1 MAITDIQ
8 ISEELETNAPSIKYS
23 GNEGP
28 KSPQEEQMMMMASVD
43 NPFFR
48 DSDADEHSFRM
59 FGKPYKELNESEL
72 EEFQE
77 EMMRLMNQ
85 FSGGP
90 PLPQDPTTPVTP
102 FAPKPTGPVL
112 PDRQMAARGGIMGAD
127 GRTGFLFG
135 GIKKRIRK
143 LIPNEVAKVAEVA
156 APFVAPF
163 NPLAAGLMSGIG
175 GFDRTVSIGS
185 SLKSGLM
192 NYAMGQGARYLGGAD
207 FQRGFNPLGGFTPG
221 TTGTGTFSKY
231 FSKPTGEGGIKNL
244 FKDKASVPIKQSDGT
259 YKMST
264 FTDDFA
270 PSGET
275 GNKLFKPTSTYDAI
289 KEDQLIFKPENLIN
303 ETAGGEL
310 KSKIMEYVPTSL
322 ADLTN
327 VKKLIGGA
335 GIVTAATMLLGGGED
350 ETVSAIMDRGEGMDV
365 ASIRTEVQEA
375 FADKTGEKLAALR
388 VKYPFLGRADTKDFA
403 MGGRIGKAEGGL
415 MDLGGM
421 EKDYRAEGGFVP
433 IGREEK
439 ADDVPARLS
448 VNEFVFTADA
458 VRNAGGGDIDKGAEV
473 MENMMKH
480 LEQGGQVSQE
490 SQGIQSLKIG
500 GRVGFANGM
509 SVDKDLLKKDAGMLG
524 KLLTS
529 LTPGGMIGK
538 LAGAG
543 AKKLSDVELE
553 TIIKV
558 IAKSTPGG
566 MVASKVA
573 EVLIDRYGMS
583 PEEAQMRVVNKLSPD
598 ANEGFKQPSGTS
610 DEGYRM
616 VGIESS
622 AEDTSDIPIE
632 NRIRNF
638 IEKGRIPGTRNP
650 KFPINPFDPF
660 PKPKLSPDATT
671 LNPHQDISSIQTMEF
686 RDRNGNGIED
696 RAEGIYLDRDIVPF
710 DPDRNKRFL
719 PRPSRKNRLEE
730 MFETS
735 ERLREVIG

>member
-1 MAITDIQ
+1 MGIEDIQ
-8 ISEELETNAPSIKYS
+8 ISEELETNAPSIKYT
-23 GNEGP
+23 GDEGP
-28 KSPQEEQMMMMASVD
+28 KSPQQMQEIMMAQ
-43 NPFFR
+43 
-48 DSDADEHSFRM
+48 
-59 FGKPYKELNESEL
+59 L
-72 EEFQE
+72 EEE
-77 EMMRLMNQ
+77 YLKYVDEMIEMGREPMSMQQ
-85 FSGGP
+85 FMEQAMAEGQMAGGN
-90 PLPQDPTTPVTP
+90 PLPQDPTKPVNP
-102 FAPKPTGPVL
+102 FQPKPTGPVL
-112 PDRQMAARGGIMGAD
+112 PDRQMAAYGGIMGMD
-127 GRTGFLFG
+127 GRRQY
-135 GIKKRIRK
+135 GIGSSLKKRLRK
-143 LIPNEVAKVAEVA
+143 IIPNEVAEIAETA

-163 NPLAAGLMSGIG
+163 NPLLAGAMSGIG
-175 GFDRTVSIGS
+175 GFDRTGRIGS

-207 FQRGFNPLGGFTPG
+207 FQKGINPFKGPNYGF
-221 TTGTGTFSKY
+221 SM
-231 FSKPTGEGGIKNL
+231 PTGEGGIKNL
-244 FKDKASVPIKQSDGT
+244 FKDKANVPIKQSDGT

-365 ASIRTEVQEA
+365 AAIRAEVQEA

-388 VKYPFLGRADTKDFA
+388 VKYPYLGRADTKDFA
-403 MGGRIGKAEGGL
+403 MGGRIGKAEGGI

-480 LEQGGQVSQE
+480 LEQGGQVSDE
-490 SQGIQSLKIG
+490 SQG
-500 GRVGFANGM
+500 M
-509 SVDKDLLKKDAGMLG
+509 
-524 KLLTS
+524 
-529 LTPGGMIGK
+529 
-538 LAGAG
+538 AGA
-543 AKKLSDVELE
+543 
-553 TIIKV
+553 
-558 IAKSTPGG
+558 
-566 MVASKVA
+566 
-573 EVLIDRYGMS
+573 
-583 PEEAQMRVVNKLSPD
+583 Q
-598 ANEGFKQPSGTS
+598 Q
-610 DEGYRM
+610 
-616 VGIESS
+616 
-622 AEDTSDIPIE
+622 
-632 NRIRNF
+632 
-638 IEKGRIPGTRNP
+638 
-650 KFPINPFDPF
+650 
-660 PKPKLSPDATT
+660 
-671 LNPHQDISSIQTMEF
+671 
-686 RDRNGNGIED
+686 
-696 RAEGIYLDRDIVPF
+696 
-710 DPDRNKRFL
+710 
-719 PRPSRKNRLEE
+719 

-735 ERLREVIG
+735 ERLSEVI